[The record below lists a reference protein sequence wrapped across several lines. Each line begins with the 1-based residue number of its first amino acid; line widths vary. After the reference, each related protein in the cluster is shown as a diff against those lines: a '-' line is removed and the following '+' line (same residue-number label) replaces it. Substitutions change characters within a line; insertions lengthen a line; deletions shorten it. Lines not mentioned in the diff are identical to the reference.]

1 MFFRSGTIQSR
12 LASSKNFGHFFFC
25 LFVKSVLL
33 VSLEYTMNDFQEILR
48 ELPKRNIVL
57 VCGDLNFP
65 NTNWASWTTFDEEE
79 AELIELFKSR
89 LLKQSINFPTCNSN
103 TLDVFFYQNCTVFS
117 ENDQKFDKTF
127 NCSDH
132 LAIKTSVDFRFTEYN
147 PVREKY
153 KSYGSGD
160 YKSMIEEM
168 EGTPFTPVCFT
179 NIDNMY
185 AEYIDYLDWLS
196 DLHVPTRT
204 SHRQTLPPWIQP
216 STSHELKKLET
227 QKRLLSTR
235 PTSYR
240 KSYVCQLENMVT
252 ELCEQDRIDYQNKLL
267 GSRSTHRIF
276 KHLKHLNKSAI
287 IPLVVELNGRSAE
300 TDQQKAELFNEFFN
314 SVFAPKTHF
323 SKSELN
329 YQTSSL
335 SNFSISVKTISN
347 FISDLDISK
356 SRGPNGK
363 PPVIYKYTNREMS
376 KTLNVLFKNIKRL
389 RKMPSSWKTAAV
401 SPIYK
406 KDDRKLVE
414 NYRGIS
420 LLDIDEKIFEK
431 CMYEPLY
438 KHFASYLSRHQHG
451 FVRGRSVYS
460 NMLRFLKDIHEALDR
475 NTDDYIVAFYADF
488 SKAFDRVPHQH
499 LLNKLCSIEVG
510 GCLLDLLYDY
520 LDNRKQYV
528 RIGNHC
534 SNLLDVTSGVP
545 QGSLLGPLLY
555 CIFIN
560 DLPDA
565 LRFSQP
571 YIFADDLKL
580 LYTGQNQLD
589 AQSDLSSIEKWVE
602 LNQMKLALE
611 KCGMLTLKG
620 SDGNLSLYKQKLE
633 KVNVIKDLGVFIK
646 NDLSWTCHINERLKK
661 SNKVLYLLRRNI
673 AYSVNTFV
681 KLGLYKSIVL
691 PILLYGFHCVK
702 VSRTDLL
709 TLEQFQRKVVKWIC
723 GDSTRSYVEKLRLL
737 NLLPLPIF
745 LQLNDLLFL
754 TKICPDEDNELKSI
768 LPHNLSKAENSMRR
782 KEIFSLKKTRTEKR
796 RSEFIFQTCRLANKI
811 DDKIKFH
818 EAKNLK
824 ARLIKLMWE
833 FVEKKFSSSNVCTWQ
848 LCCDCQKCRNLWTIF

>member
-1 MFFRSGTIQSR
+1 MWG
-12 LASSKNFGHFFFC
+12 
-25 LFVKSVLL
+25 
-33 VSLEYTMNDFQEILR
+33 
-48 ELPKRNIVL
+48 
-57 VCGDLNFP
+57 
-65 NTNWASWTTFDEEE
+65 E
-79 AELIELFKSR
+79 AELIELFESR
-89 LLKQSINFPTCNSN
+89 LLKKSINFPTCNSN

-204 SHRQTLPPWIQP
+204 SHRQTLPRWIQP

-252 ELCEQDRIDYQNKLL
+252 ELCEQDRIDYQNNLL

-401 SPIYK
+401 SPI
-406 KDDRKLVE
+406 
-414 NYRGIS
+414 
-420 LLDIDEKIFEK
+420 
-431 CMYEPLY
+431 
-438 KHFASYLSRHQHG
+438 
-451 FVRGRSVYS
+451 
-460 NMLRFLKDIHEALDR
+460 
-475 NTDDYIVAFYADF
+475 
-488 SKAFDRVPHQH
+488 
-499 LLNKLCSIEVG
+499 
-510 GCLLDLLYDY
+510 
-520 LDNRKQYV
+520 
-528 RIGNHC
+528 
-534 SNLLDVTSGVP
+534 
-545 QGSLLGPLLY
+545 
-555 CIFIN
+555 
-560 DLPDA
+560 
-565 LRFSQP
+565 
-571 YIFADDLKL
+571 
-580 LYTGQNQLD
+580 
-589 AQSDLSSIEKWVE
+589 
-602 LNQMKLALE
+602 
-611 KCGMLTLKG
+611 
-620 SDGNLSLYKQKLE
+620 
-633 KVNVIKDLGVFIK
+633 
-646 NDLSWTCHINERLKK
+646 
-661 SNKVLYLLRRNI
+661 
-673 AYSVNTFV
+673 
-681 KLGLYKSIVL
+681 
-691 PILLYGFHCVK
+691 
-702 VSRTDLL
+702 
-709 TLEQFQRKVVKWIC
+709 
-723 GDSTRSYVEKLRLL
+723 
-737 NLLPLPIF
+737 
-745 LQLNDLLFL
+745 
-754 TKICPDEDNELKSI
+754 
-768 LPHNLSKAENSMRR
+768 
-782 KEIFSLKKTRTEKR
+782 
-796 RSEFIFQTCRLANKI
+796 
-811 DDKIKFH
+811 
-818 EAKNLK
+818 
-824 ARLIKLMWE
+824 
-833 FVEKKFSSSNVCTWQ
+833 
-848 LCCDCQKCRNLWTIF
+848 

>member
-1 MFFRSGTIQSR
+1 MCACETWLNEQINDSDLFLSNFNIYRQDRKHQFTNTHGGALIAVKNTVSSHR
-12 LASSKNFGHFFFC
+12 LKTKEVDSCVLCK
-25 LFVKSVLL
+25 VKIEGVEIYICSFHNPPKT
-33 VSLEYTMNDFQEILR
+33 SPYRYTMNDFQEILR

-65 NTNWASWTTFDEEE
+65 NTNWDSWTTFDEEE
-79 AELIELFKSR
+79 AELIELFESR

-335 SNFSISVKTISN
+335 QIVK
-347 FISDLDISK
+347 
-356 SRGPNGK
+356 
-363 PPVIYKYTNREMS
+363 
-376 KTLNVLFKNIKRL
+376 
-389 RKMPSSWKTAAV
+389 
-401 SPIYK
+401 
-406 KDDRKLVE
+406 
-414 NYRGIS
+414 
-420 LLDIDEKIFEK
+420 
-431 CMYEPLY
+431 
-438 KHFASYLSRHQHG
+438 
-451 FVRGRSVYS
+451 
-460 NMLRFLKDIHEALDR
+460 
-475 NTDDYIVAFYADF
+475 
-488 SKAFDRVPHQH
+488 
-499 LLNKLCSIEVG
+499 
-510 GCLLDLLYDY
+510 
-520 LDNRKQYV
+520 
-528 RIGNHC
+528 
-534 SNLLDVTSGVP
+534 
-545 QGSLLGPLLY
+545 
-555 CIFIN
+555 
-560 DLPDA
+560 
-565 LRFSQP
+565 
-571 YIFADDLKL
+571 
-580 LYTGQNQLD
+580 
-589 AQSDLSSIEKWVE
+589 
-602 LNQMKLALE
+602 
-611 KCGMLTLKG
+611 
-620 SDGNLSLYKQKLE
+620 
-633 KVNVIKDLGVFIK
+633 
-646 NDLSWTCHINERLKK
+646 
-661 SNKVLYLLRRNI
+661 
-673 AYSVNTFV
+673 
-681 KLGLYKSIVL
+681 
-691 PILLYGFHCVK
+691 
-702 VSRTDLL
+702 
-709 TLEQFQRKVVKWIC
+709 
-723 GDSTRSYVEKLRLL
+723 
-737 NLLPLPIF
+737 
-745 LQLNDLLFL
+745 
-754 TKICPDEDNELKSI
+754 
-768 LPHNLSKAENSMRR
+768 
-782 KEIFSLKKTRTEKR
+782 
-796 RSEFIFQTCRLANKI
+796 
-811 DDKIKFH
+811 
-818 EAKNLK
+818 
-824 ARLIKLMWE
+824 
-833 FVEKKFSSSNVCTWQ
+833 
-848 LCCDCQKCRNLWTIF
+848 